1 MIRRPPRSKRTYP
14 FFPYTTLFRSL
25 QLLVGEIV
33 VERGDVEAAR
43 DHAAIRRL
51 QADFIAVDVLRLERV
66 DARIGSEDDVALAIA
81 AHVFGIGHHVLARLV
96 REPELTGRRLA
107 AGLRVGHL
115 DGGASRSRQRSH
127 VGDRKSTTSELQSL
141 MSISYAV

>member
-81 AHVFGIGHHVLARLV
+81 GHVFGIGNHVFARLV
-96 REPELTGRRLA
+96 RKPELTVGRRA
-107 AGLRVGHL
+107 AGLRAGQL
-115 DGGASRSRQRSH
+115 DGGASRCWQRSH
-127 VGDRKSTTSELQSL
+127 GGAGVFDGWAE
-141 MSISYAV
+141 

>member
-81 AHVFGIGHHVLARLV
+81 AHVFGIGHHVL
-96 REPELTGRRLA
+96 
-107 AGLRVGHL
+107 
-115 DGGASRSRQRSH
+115 RSEEH
-127 VGDRKSTTSELQSL
+127 TSELQSL
-141 MSISYAV
+141 MRISYAVFCLKKKKKET